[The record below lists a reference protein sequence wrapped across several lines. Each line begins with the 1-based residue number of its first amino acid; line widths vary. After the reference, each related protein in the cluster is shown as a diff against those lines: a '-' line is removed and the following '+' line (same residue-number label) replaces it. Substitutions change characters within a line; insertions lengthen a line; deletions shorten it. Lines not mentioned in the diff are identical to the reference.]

1 MSAVVF
7 AMPGNEDLARNIAAM
22 TGSVLG
28 GLEYRKF
35 PDRES
40 YLRFTTDVRMRQVV
54 LACSLHDPDSKV
66 LPLLLAVAALRDLG
80 ATRVGL
86 AAPYLAYMR
95 QDRRFKEGEAI
106 TSTAFARLLSASFD
120 WMATIDPHLHRHSAM
135 SEIYS
140 IPAHVGHATPVLVNF
155 IQNHADGAF
164 LIGPDEESEQW
175 VAAVAAAANV
185 PHVTLRKERRG
196 DRDVMINFP
205 DLSAFTGKMPV
216 LVDDVISSGRTME
229 IAVQQLQKFGFRR
242 PICLAAHGIFA
253 DDAHARLVAAG
264 ASVVVT
270 NTIPGPAALLDI
282 HPLFAELIKP
292 QLHERTR
299 A

>member
-1 MSAVVF
+1 
-7 AMPGNEDLARNIAAM
+7 
-22 TGSVLG
+22 
-28 GLEYRKF
+28 
-35 PDRES
+35 
-40 YLRFTTDVRMRQVV
+40 VV

-66 LPLLLAVAALRDLG
+66 LPLLLAAAALRDLG

-86 AAPYLAYMR
+86 AAPYLGYMR

-106 TSTAFARLLSASFD
+106 TSTDFARLLSVSFD
-120 WMATIDPHLHRHSAM
+120 WIATIDPHLHRRSAM

-140 IPAHVGHATPVLVNF
+140 IPVLVGHATPVLVNYVR
-155 IQNHADGAF
+155 QHADGAF

-175 VAAVAAAANV
+175 VAAVASAAGV

-196 DRDVMINFP
+196 DRDVVINFP
-205 DLSAFTGKMPV
+205 DLSDFAGKMPV

-229 IAVQQLQKFGFRR
+229 VAAQQLGKSGFSR
-242 PICLAAHGIFA
+242 PICLAAHGILA

-264 ASVVVT
+264 AFVVVT
-270 NTIPGPAALLDI
+270 NTIPGRAALLDI

-292 QLHERTR
+292 QLRERT
-299 A
+299 

>member
-1 MSAVVF
+1 MNAVVF
-7 AMPGNEDLARNIAAM
+7 AMPENEDLARDLAAM
-22 TGSVLG
+22 TGTELG
-28 GLEYRKF
+28 SLEYRKF

-40 YLRFTTDVRMRQVV
+40 YLRFISDVRTREVV

-66 LPLLLAVAALRDLG
+66 LPLLLAATALRDLG

-95 QDRRFKEGEAI
+95 QDRRFKEGEAV
-106 TSTAFARLLSASFD
+106 TSSDFAHLLSASFD
-120 WMATIDPHLHRHSAM
+120 WIATIDPHLHRRSAM

-140 IPAHVGHATPVLVNF
+140 ISVLVGHAVPVLTDY
-155 IQNHADGAF
+155 IRHHSGGAF

-175 VAAVAAAANV
+175 VAAVALAAGV
-185 PHVTLRKERRG
+185 PHVTLMKERRG
-196 DRDVMINFP
+196 DRDVVISFP
-205 DLSAFTGKMPV
+205 DISSFAGKTPV

-229 IAVQQLQKFGFRR
+229 VAAQQLQKSGFSRT
-242 PICLAAHGIFA
+242 ICLAAHGILA

-292 QLHERTR
+292 QLLRVI
-299 A
+299 

>member
-7 AMPGNEDLARNIAAM
+7 AMPGNDELARDIAAM
-22 TGSVLG
+22 TDAELG
-28 GLEYRKF
+28 RLEYRKF

-40 YLRFTTDVRMRQVV
+40 YLRFATDVRARQVV

-66 LPLLLAVAALRDLG
+66 LPLILAAAALRDLG
-80 ATRVGL
+80 AGSVGL

-95 QDRRFKEGEAI
+95 QDRRFKEGEAV
-106 TSTAFARLLSASFD
+106 TSSDFARLLSASFD
-120 WMATIDPHLHRHSAM
+120 WIATIDPHLHRRSAM

-140 IPAHVGHATPVLVNF
+140 IPVFVGHAAPVLVNYVR
-155 IQNHADGAF
+155 QHADGAF

-175 VAAVAAAANV
+175 VATVAAEAGV

-196 DRDVMINFP
+196 DRDVVISFP
-205 DLSAFTGKMPV
+205 DLSGFAGKTPV

-229 IAVQQLQKFGFRR
+229 VAAQQLGKSGFSR
-242 PICLAAHGIFA
+242 PICLAAHGILA
-253 DDAHARLVAAG
+253 DDAHARLVTAG

-270 NTIPGPAALLDI
+270 NTVPGPAALLDI

-292 QLHERTR
+292 QLRERT
-299 A
+299 

>member
-1 MSAVVF
+1 MKAVVF
-7 AMPGNEDLARNIAAM
+7 AMPGNEDLARDLAAL
-22 TGSVLG
+22 TGAELG

-40 YLRFTTDVRMRQVV
+40 YLRFATDVRTRQVV

-66 LPLLLAVAALRDLG
+66 LPLLLAAPALRDLG
-80 ATRVGL
+80 ATRVGF

-106 TSTAFARLLSASFD
+106 TSTDFARLLSVSFD
-120 WMATIDPHLHRHSAM
+120 WIATIDPHLHRRSAM

-140 IPAHVGHATPVLVNF
+140 IPVLVGHATPVLVNYVR
-155 IQNHADGAF
+155 QNADGAF

-175 VAAVAAAANV
+175 VAAVASAAGV
-185 PHVTLRKERRG
+185 PHVTLKKERRG
-196 DRDVMINFP
+196 DRDVVIGFP
-205 DLSAFTGKMPV
+205 DLSAFAGKTPV

-229 IAVQQLQKFGFRR
+229 VAVAQLRKSAFGR
-242 PICLAAHGIFA
+242 PICLAAHGILA

-292 QLHERTR
+292 QLPERI
-299 A
+299 

>member
-1 MSAVVF
+1 MKAVVF
-7 AMPGNEDLARNIAAM
+7 AMPGNEDFARDLAAM
-22 TGSVLG
+22 TGAEPGV
-28 GLEYRKF
+28 LEYRKF

-40 YLRFTTDVRMRQVV
+40 YLRFTTDVRTSEVV

-66 LPLLLAVAALRDLG
+66 LPLLLAAAALRDLG

-106 TSTAFARLLSASFD
+106 TSSDFARLLSASFD
-120 WMATIDPHLHRHSAM
+120 WVATIDPHLHRRTSM

-140 IPAHVGHATPVLVNF
+140 IPALVGHAAPVLTDY
-155 IQNHADGAF
+155 IKHHTDGAF

-175 VAAVAAAANV
+175 VAAVASAAGV

-196 DRDVMINFP
+196 DRDVVINFP
-205 DLSAFTGKMPV
+205 DLSDFAGKMPV

-229 IAVQQLQKFGFRR
+229 VAAQQLGKSGFSR
-242 PICLAAHGIFA
+242 PICLAAHGILA

-264 ASVVVT
+264 AFVVVT
-270 NTIPGPAALLDI
+270 NTIPGRAALLDI

-292 QLHERTR
+292 QLRERT
-299 A
+299 

>member
-1 MSAVVF
+1 MNAVVF
-7 AMPGNEDLARNIAAM
+7 AMPGNEDLACDLAAM

-40 YLRFTTDVRMRQVV
+40 YLRFTSDVRTRQVV

-66 LPLLLAVAALRDLG
+66 LPLLLAAAALRDVG
-80 ATRVGL
+80 ATHVGL

-95 QDRRFKEGEAI
+95 QDRRFKEGEAV
-106 TSTAFARLLSASFD
+106 TSTDFARLLSASFD
-120 WMATIDPHLHRHSAM
+120 WIATIDPHLHRRSAM
-135 SEIYS
+135 SDIYS
-140 IPAHVGHATPVLVNF
+140 IPVLIGHAAPVLTDY
-155 IQNHADGAF
+155 IQHHADGAF

-175 VAAVAAAANV
+175 VAAVALAASV
-185 PHVTLRKERRG
+185 PHVTLKKERRG
-196 DRDVMINFP
+196 DRDVVISFP
-205 DLSAFTGKMPV
+205 EISSFAGKTPV

-229 IAVQQLQKFGFRR
+229 VAARQLQKSGFSR
-242 PICLAAHGIFA
+242 PICLAVHGILA
-253 DDAHARLVAAG
+253 GDAYARLAAAG

-292 QLHERTR
+292 QLRERT
-299 A
+299 

>member
-7 AMPGNEDLARNIAAM
+7 AMPGNEDLARDIAAM
-22 TGSVLG
+22 TGAEPG

-40 YLRFTTDVRMRQVV
+40 YLRFTTDIQKRQVV

-66 LPLLLAVAALRDLG
+66 LPLLLAAAALRDLG

-95 QDRRFKEGEAI
+95 QDQRFKEGEAI
-106 TSTAFARLLSASFD
+106 TSSDFARLLSASFD
-120 WMATIDPHLHRHSAM
+120 WIATIDPHLHRRSAM

-140 IPAHVGHATPVLVNF
+140 IRALVGHAAPVLADY
-155 IQNHADGAF
+155 IRRHAVGAF
-164 LIGPDEESEQW
+164 LIGPDAESEQW
-175 VAAVAAAANV
+175 VAAVASAAGV

-196 DRDVMINFP
+196 DRDVVINFP
-205 DLSAFTGKMPV
+205 DLSAFAGKTPV

-229 IAVQQLQKFGFRR
+229 VAARQLRKSGFSRTT
-242 PICLAAHGIFA
+242 CLAAHGILA
-253 DDAHARLVAAG
+253 DDAHARLAAVG
-264 ASVVVT
+264 ATVVVT

-282 HPLFAELIKP
+282 HPLFADLVKP
-292 QLHERTR
+292 QLRERI
-299 A
+299 

>member
-1 MSAVVF
+1 MNAVVF
-7 AMPGNEDLARNIAAM
+7 AMPENEDLARNLAVM
-22 TGSVLG
+22 TGAELG
-28 GLEYRKF
+28 RLEHRKF

-40 YLRFTTDVRMRQVV
+40 YLRFISVVRKREVV

-66 LPLLLAVAALRDLG
+66 LPLLLAAAALRDLG

-95 QDRRFKEGEAI
+95 QDRRFKDGEAI
-106 TSTAFARLLSASFD
+106 TSSDFARLLSASFD
-120 WMATIDPHLHRHSAM
+120 WIATIDPHLHRRSSM

-140 IPAHVGHATPVLVNF
+140 IPALVGHAAPVLTDYIRHNT
-155 IQNHADGAF
+155 DDAF

-175 VAAVAAAANV
+175 VAAVALAAGV

-196 DRDVMINFP
+196 DRDVVISFP
-205 DLSAFTGKMPV
+205 DISGFAGKTPV

-229 IAVQQLQKFGFRR
+229 VAAQQLRKSGFSRS
-242 PICLAAHGIFA
+242 ICLAAHGILA

-270 NTIPGPAALLDI
+270 NTIPGSAALLDI
-282 HPLFAELIKP
+282 HPLFAELVKP
-292 QLHERTR
+292 QLLGRI
-299 A
+299 

>member
-1 MSAVVF
+1 MNVVVF
-7 AMPGNEDLARNIAAM
+7 AMPGNDDLARDLAAM
-22 TGSVLG
+22 TDAELGS
-28 GLEYRKF
+28 LEYRKF

-40 YLRFTTDVRMRQVV
+40 YMRFTTDIRTKQVV

-66 LPLLLAVAALRDLG
+66 LPLLLAAAALRDLG

-86 AAPYLAYMR
+86 AAPYLGYMR

-106 TSTAFARLLSASFD
+106 TSTDFARLLSASFD
-120 WMATIDPHLHRHSAM
+120 WVATIDPHLHRRSAM

-140 IPAHVGHATPVLVNF
+140 IPVLVGHATPVLVNYVR
-155 IQNHADGAF
+155 QLADVAF

-175 VAAVAAAANV
+175 VGAVAAEAGV

-196 DRDVMINFP
+196 DRDVVINFP
-205 DLSAFTGKMPV
+205 DLSTFAGKTPV

-229 IAVQQLQKFGFRR
+229 VTSQQLQKSGFSR
-242 PICLAAHGIFA
+242 PICLAAHGILA

-292 QLHERTR
+292 QLRERI
-299 A
+299 

>member
-1 MSAVVF
+1 MF
-7 AMPGNEDLARNIAAM
+7 R
-22 TGSVLG
+22 T
-28 GLEYRKF
+28 R
-35 PDRES
+35 R
-40 YLRFTTDVRMRQVV
+40 VV

-66 LPLLLAVAALRDLG
+66 LPLLLAAAALRDLG

-86 AAPYLAYMR
+86 AAPYLGYMR

-106 TSTAFARLLSASFD
+106 TSTDFARLLSASFD
-120 WMATIDPHLHRHSAM
+120 WVATIDPHLHRRSAM

-140 IPAHVGHATPVLVNF
+140 IPVLVGHATPVLVNYVR
-155 IQNHADGAF
+155 QLADVAF

-175 VAAVAAAANV
+175 VGAVAAEAGV

-196 DRDVMINFP
+196 DRDVVINFP
-205 DLSAFTGKMPV
+205 DLSAFAGKTPV

-229 IAVQQLQKFGFRR
+229 VTAQQLQKSGFSR
-242 PICLAAHGIFA
+242 PICLAAHGILA

-292 QLHERTR
+292 QLRERI
-299 A
+299 